1 MQFDCLH
8 YYALKLFRYLFFIN
22 CETYIDVMNF
32 VAKIHNINIF
42 KYLIYCI
49 YDQES
54 VNINLSSE

>member
-32 VAKIHNINIF
+32 VAKIHNMNIF

-54 VNINLSSE
+54 VI